1 MVDRLLKMKKIGDPN
16 LSHHQNEEIDSQL
29 HVKTPPHLSA
39 FPCVALCTRCFGE
52 MGILKLFFVMWFLF
66 KLFDS
71 LVFDTTFTKCLINWY
86 LDVYIISGVSQPQN
100 AIKIM
105 LTYAAALV
113 LITDSSVRTPI
124 AFRVSWTSTDTL
136 VSKADITSAVRTR
149 VHAVHR
155 VIAICRIVT
164 RAGYMMVMTL
174 DARVFITAFS
184 STIMT

>member
-1 MVDRLLKMKKIGDPN
+1 MSQHTKRGNRLPTARQNTSPFVSIPLRYPLYTVFWGNGYSKI
-16 LSHHQNEEIDSQL
+16 I
-29 HVKTPPHLSA
+29 
-39 FPCVALCTRCFGE
+39 
-52 MGILKLFFVMWFLF
+52 FVMWFLI
-66 KLFDS
+66 KLFDC
-71 LVFDTTFTKCLINWY
+71 LVFETFIKWLINWY
-86 LDVYIISGVSQPQN
+86 LDVYIISVSQPRN

-113 LITDSSVRTPI
+113 LITDSSVRAPI

-136 VSKADITSAVRTR
+136 IAKADITSAVRTL

-174 DARVFITAFS
+174 DACVFITAFS

>member
-1 MVDRLLKMKKIGDPN
+1 MYGGKAIKNEKKN
-16 LSHHQNEEIDSQL
+16 RWSKLSQHTKRGNRL

-39 FPCVALCTRCFGE
+39 FPCVTLCTRCFGE
-52 MGILKLFFVMWFLF
+52 MGILKLFFVMWFLI
-66 KLFDS
+66 KLFDC
-71 LVFDTTFTKCLINWY
+71 LVFETFIKWLINWY
-86 LDVYIISGVSQPQN
+86 LDVYIISVSQPRN

-113 LITDSSVRTPI
+113 LITDSSVRAPI

-136 VSKADITSAVRTR
+136 IAKADITSAVRTL

-174 DARVFITAFS
+174 DACVFITAFS

>member
-1 MVDRLLKMKKIGDPN
+1 MVDRLLKNEKNRWSK
-16 LSHHQNEEIDSQL
+16 SHHQNEEIDSQL

-71 LVFDTTFTKCLINWY
+71 LVFDTFTKCLINWY

-136 VSKADITSAVRTR
+136 VSKADITSAVRTL

-164 RAGYMMVMTL
+164 RAGYMMAMTL
-174 DARVFITAFS
+174 DACVFITAFS